1 MSTNAGNGLVVAAA
15 LYLTV
20 GAAHY
25 VTGLVAS
32 PCRNDN
38 VSISRSL
45 FWPATLNHDV
55 LTGTSSVKDFV
66 LSRDCRGPEFVN
78 PQKYQEL
85 LRQARGQ
92 R

>member
-1 MSTNAGNGLVVAAA
+1 MSTNGGNGLIVAVA
-15 LYLTV
+15 LYLLA

-25 VTGLVAS
+25 GAGLVAS

-45 FWPATLNHDV
+45 FWPAALNNDV
-55 LTGTSSVKDFV
+55 ITGTSSLKDFA
-66 LSRDCRGPEFVN
+66 LSHDCRDQEFIN
-78 PQKYQEL
+78 PKKWNEL
-85 LRQARGQ
+85 MRQARGQ

>member
-1 MSTNAGNGLVVAAA
+1 MSTNSGNGLMVAAA
-15 LYLTV
+15 LYLASS
-20 GAAHY
+20 AALY
-25 VTGLVAS
+25 GTGLVAS

-45 FWPATLNHDV
+45 FWPAHLNYEV
-55 LTGTSSVKDFV
+55 IQGTVSLKDFV
-66 LSRDCRGPEFVN
+66 LSRDCRDLEFKN
-78 PQKYQEL
+78 PKRWEEL